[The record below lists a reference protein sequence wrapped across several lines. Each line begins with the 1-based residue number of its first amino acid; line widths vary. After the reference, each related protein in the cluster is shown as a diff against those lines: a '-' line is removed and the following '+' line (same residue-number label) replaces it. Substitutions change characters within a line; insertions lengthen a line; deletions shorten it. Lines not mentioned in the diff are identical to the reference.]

1 MQETRP
7 TATATRTTITHEGGL
22 AFSASVRGHKV
33 LTDQPLAAGG
43 QDSAPSP
50 LELLGAALG
59 TCIALYVTQFCNARE
74 LSTAG
79 LRVEVS
85 GEKAK
90 IPYRMGSFDVHLTL
104 PADFP
109 VVLHEAVERVARTCA
124 VHNTLMNAPDI
135 ALEITHASIGS

>member
-7 TATATRTTITHEGGL
+7 AATGTRTTITHEGGL
-22 AFSASVRGHKV
+22 AFSASVRGHKI

-74 LSTAG
+74 LSTTG
-79 LRVEVS
+79 LRVEVT

-90 IPYRMGSFDVHLTL
+90 SPFRMGSFEVQLTL
-104 PADFP
+104 PVDFP
-109 VVLHEAVERVARTCA
+109 VVLQDAVERVARTCA
-124 VHNTLMNAPDI
+124 VHNTLVHPPEI
-135 ALEITHASIGS
+135 KLEITRASFAS

>member
-7 TATATRTTITHEGGL
+7 IANGSLTTITHEGGL
-22 AFSASVRGHKV
+22 AFSASVRGHKI
-33 LTDQPLAAGG
+33 LTDQPVTAGG

-59 TCIALYVTQFCNARE
+59 TCVALYVTQFCNARE
-74 LSTAG
+74 LSTTG
-79 LRVEVS
+79 MRVEVT

-90 IPYRMGSFDVHLTL
+90 IPYRMGSFDVRLTL

-109 VVLHEAVERVARTCA
+109 VVLHDAVERVARTCA
-124 VHNTLMNAPDI
+124 VHNTLTHAP
-135 ALEITHASIGS
+135 EITFEITRASVNS

>member
-7 TATATRTTITHEGGL
+7 IASSTRTTITHEGGL
-22 AFSASVRGHKV
+22 AFSASVRGHRV

-90 IPYRMGSFDVHLTL
+90 VPYRMGSFAVQLTL

-109 VVLHEAVERVARTCA
+109 VVLHQAVERVARTCA
-124 VHNTLMNAPDI
+124 VHNTLMNAP
-135 ALEITHASIGS
+135 EITLGITRASIGS